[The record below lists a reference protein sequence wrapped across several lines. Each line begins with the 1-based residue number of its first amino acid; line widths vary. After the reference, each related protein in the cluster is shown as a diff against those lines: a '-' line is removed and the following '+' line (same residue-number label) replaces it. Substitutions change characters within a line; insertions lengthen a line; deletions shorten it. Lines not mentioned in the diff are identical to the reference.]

1 MQTMH
6 DETPATVDLVILSA
20 DALQALV
27 AGDLDGASRE
37 AGVEL
42 PHEFL
47 ADTWLWSLRL
57 GQLIGEPA
65 SKPWLVRAVVPR
77 PGRRAVGHA
86 GFHGQPDADGM
97 VEVGYRIV
105 PAHRR
110 RGYARA
116 ALTGLLDFARE
127 HGATRARASISP
139 GNAASLALAASFG
152 FERAGEQWD
161 ERDGRE
167 LVLERPLT

>member
-1 MQTMH
+1 VTSANI
-6 DETPATVDLVILSA
+6 ELVILSA

-27 AGDLDGASRE
+27 AADLAGASAE
-37 AGVEL
+37 AGVAL
-42 PHEFL
+42 PAEFL
-47 ADTWLWSLRL
+47 DDTWLWSLRL

-65 SKPWLVRAVVPR
+65 CAPWLVRAVVPR
-77 PGRRAVGHA
+77 PGHAAVGHA
-86 GFHGQPDADGM
+86 GFHGEPDADGM

-116 ALTGLLDFARE
+116 SLAALLDFARE
-127 HGATRARASISP
+127 HGARTARASISP
-139 GNAASLALAASFG
+139 RNAPSLALAASFG
-152 FERAGEQWD
+152 FERTGEQWD

-167 LVLERPLT
+167 LVFERPLT

>member
-1 MQTMH
+1 MSSADPPVT
-6 DETPATVDLVILSA
+6 TDLVLLSA

-27 AGDLDGASRE
+27 AGDLADASTE
-37 AGVEL
+37 AGVAL
-42 PHEFL
+42 PTAFL

-57 GQLIGEPA
+57 GQMIGDPA
-65 SKPWLVRAVVPR
+65 CAPWLVRAVVGEPA
-77 PGRRAVGHA
+77 RAVVGHA
-86 GFHGQPDADGM
+86 GFHGAPDERGM

-105 PAHRR
+105 PEYRR

-127 HGATRARASISP
+127 HGATTARASISP
-139 GNAASLALAASFG
+139 GNEASLALAASFG
-152 FERAGEQWD
+152 FRPVGEQWD
-161 ERDGRE
+161 ERDGLE

>member
-1 MQTMH
+1 MSSADPPVT
-6 DETPATVDLVILSA
+6 TDLVLLSA

-27 AGDLDGASRE
+27 AGDLADASTE
-37 AGVEL
+37 AGVAL
-42 PHEFL
+42 PTAFL

-57 GQLIGEPA
+57 GQMIGDPA
-65 SKPWLVRAVVPR
+65 CAPWLVRAVVGEPA
-77 PGRRAVGHA
+77 GAVVGHA
-86 GFHGQPDADGM
+86 GFHGAPDERGM

-105 PAHRR
+105 PEYRR

-127 HGATRARASISP
+127 HGATTARASISP
-139 GNAASLALAASFG
+139 GNEASLALAASFG
-152 FERAGEQWD
+152 FRPVGEQWD
-161 ERDGRE
+161 ERDGLE

>member
-1 MQTMH
+1 MSSADPPVT
-6 DETPATVDLVILSA
+6 TDLVLLSA

-27 AGDLDGASRE
+27 AGDLAEASTE
-37 AGVEL
+37 AGVAL
-42 PHEFL
+42 PTAFL

-57 GQLIGEPA
+57 GQMIGDPA
-65 SKPWLVRAVVPR
+65 CAPWLVRAVVGEPA
-77 PGRRAVGHA
+77 GAVVGHA
-86 GFHGQPDADGM
+86 GFHGAPDERGM

-105 PAHRR
+105 PEYRR

-127 HGATRARASISP
+127 HGATTARASISP
-139 GNAASLALAASFG
+139 GNEASLALAASFG
-152 FERAGEQWD
+152 FRPVGEQWD
-161 ERDGRE
+161 ERDGLE